1 MTVTP
6 ERRAELYAMFDEI
19 VGNRRPKPKVV
30 ARDDIGTVRDAD
42 VHVSRA
48 DPNAARGVAE
58 VVTVRRP
65 EWVTVN
71 MAAYERQW
79 EMAQADRAAARAHRK
94 AIDPYNLGHWGP
106 IDEDE

>member
-19 VGNRRPKPKVV
+19 VGNRRPKPKV
-30 ARDDIGTVRDAD
+30 D